1 MQAFFEKRTLTIFW
15 FVLLL
20 HCVFQYWQL
29 PYVAITKP
37 MLTPLLFFHLLL
49 QDNNIGY
56 PKGKFIYYVGLILA
70 FFGDVMLILIN
81 DTFFLSGMI
90 AFMLM
95 NLLYSFSFL
104 QMNRLSKSSI
114 LPLSITLAFLAFI
127 AHAFYRFLE
136 ADMGRYKIPVLAYMV
151 TIAVMVAFAVN
162 VAGNMRYRRAA
173 ISYLIPGV
181 LVFLVENVLV
191 AANKFHYDRDKDIF
205 VVVMLTYGLAQY
217 LIVKGMQKIYL

>member
-15 FVLLL
+15 CILLL
-20 HCVFQYWQL
+20 HCVFQYLQL
-29 PYVAITKP
+29 PYVAVTKP
-37 MLTPLLFFHLLL
+37 MLTPLLILHLLL
-49 QDNNIGY
+49 HDNNIGY

-95 NLLYSFSFL
+95 NLLFSFSFL
-104 QMNRLSKSSI
+104 QMNRISKNSL
-114 LPLSITLAFLAFI
+114 LPMSITLAFLAFI

-136 ADMGRYKIPVLAYMV
+136 ADMGGYKIPVLVYMF
-151 TIAVMVAFAVN
+151 TIAIMVAFAVN
-162 VAGNMRYRRAA
+162 VAGNIRYRRAA

-205 VVVMLTYGLAQY
+205 VIVMLTYGLAQY
-217 LIVKGMQKIYL
+217 LIVKGMQKVYL

>member
-1 MQAFFEKRTLTIFW
+1 MQAFFEKRTLNIFW

-29 PYVAITKP
+29 PYVAVTKP
-37 MLTPLLFFHLLL
+37 MLIPLLFLHLLL
-49 QDNNIGY
+49 HDNNIGY
-56 PKGKFIYYVGLILA
+56 PRGKFIYYVGLILA

-104 QMNRLSKSSI
+104 QMNRLSRSSI
-114 LPLSITLAFLAFI
+114 LPLTITIAFLAFI
-127 AHAFYRFLE
+127 ANAFYQLMAAE
-136 ADMGRYKIPVLAYMV
+136 MGAYKLPVLAYMF
-151 TIAVMVAFAVN
+151 TLSVMVALAIN

-205 VVVMLTYGLAQY
+205 VIVMLTYGLAQY
-217 LIVKGMQKIYL
+217 LIVKGIQKIYL

>member
-1 MQAFFEKRTLTIFW
+1 MQAFFEKRTLTFFW
-15 FVLLL
+15 LVLLL
-20 HCVFQYWQL
+20 HCVFQYLQL
-29 PYVAITKP
+29 PYVAVTKP
-37 MLTPLLFFHLLL
+37 MLTPLLFLHLLL
-49 QDNNIGY
+49 HDNNIGY

-114 LPLSITLAFLAFI
+114 LPLTITVAFLVFI
-127 AHAFYRFLE
+127 ANAFYRFLGNE
-136 ADMGRYKIPVLAYMV
+136 MGRYKVPVLVYML
-151 TIAVMVAFAVN
+151 TLAVMIAFAVN
-162 VAGNMRYRRAA
+162 VAGNIRYKRAA
-173 ISYLIPGV
+173 INYLIPGV

-205 VVVMLTYGLAQY
+205 VIVMLTYGLAQY

>member
-1 MQAFFEKRTLTIFW
+1 MQAFFEKRTLTVFW
-15 FVLLL
+15 LVLLL
-20 HCVFQYWQL
+20 HCVFQYLQL
-29 PYVAITKP
+29 PYVAVTKP
-37 MLTPLLFFHLLL
+37 MLTPLLFLHLLL
-49 QDNNIGY
+49 HDNNIGY

-114 LPLSITLAFLAFI
+114 LPLTITVAFLVFI
-127 AHAFYRFLE
+127 ANAFYRFLGNE
-136 ADMGRYKIPVLAYMV
+136 MGRYKVPVLVYML
-151 TIAVMVAFAVN
+151 TLAVMIAFAVN
-162 VAGNMRYRRAA
+162 VAGNIRYKRAA
-173 ISYLIPGV
+173 INYLIPGV

-205 VVVMLTYGLAQY
+205 VIVMLTYGLAQY

>member
-1 MQAFFEKRTLTIFW
+1 MQSFFAKRALTIFW
-15 FVLLL
+15 CILLL
-20 HCVFQYWQL
+20 HCVFQYLEL
-29 PYVAITKP
+29 PYVAVTKP
-37 MLTPLLFFHLLL
+37 MLTPLLIFHLLL
-49 QDNNIGY
+49 HDNNIGY

-95 NLLYSFSFL
+95 NLLFSFSFL

-114 LPLSITLAFLAFI
+114 LPVCITLAFLVFI
-127 AHAFYRFLE
+127 AHAFYQLLE
-136 ADMGRYKIPVLAYMV
+136 AEMGSYKIPVLVYMV
-151 TIAVMVAFAVN
+151 TIAVMVASAVN
-162 VAGNMRYRRAA
+162 VAGNMRYRKAA

-205 VVVMLTYGLAQY
+205 VIVMLTYGLAQY